1 MDQLLSEK
9 ERISSNINDVNFKL
23 SFSKYMIVSI
33 TLSYLLVYL

>member
-9 ERISSNINDVNFKL
+9 DRISSNIYDVNFKL
-23 SFSKYMIVSI
+23 SFSKIHISI